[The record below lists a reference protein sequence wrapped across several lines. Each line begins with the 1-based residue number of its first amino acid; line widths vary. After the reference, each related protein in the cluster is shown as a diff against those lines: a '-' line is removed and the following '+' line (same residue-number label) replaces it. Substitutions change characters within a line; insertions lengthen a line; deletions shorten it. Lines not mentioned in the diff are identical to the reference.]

1 MNNSEKIYQS
11 ILNQLSLVPV
21 DYLQQVETFLQKLT
35 RDIQR
40 KQQNRALILGLAG
53 SWTDMPEDDF
63 NEYLGAAKKTGSELF
78 NREIDL

>member
-1 MNNSEKIYQS
+1 MQASEKIYQS

-40 KQQNRALILGLAG
+40 KQRNRALILGLAG
-53 SWTDMPEDDF
+53 SWGDMPEDDF
-63 NEYLGAAKKTGSELF
+63 NQYLDAAKQTGSELF
-78 NREIDL
+78 DREIDL